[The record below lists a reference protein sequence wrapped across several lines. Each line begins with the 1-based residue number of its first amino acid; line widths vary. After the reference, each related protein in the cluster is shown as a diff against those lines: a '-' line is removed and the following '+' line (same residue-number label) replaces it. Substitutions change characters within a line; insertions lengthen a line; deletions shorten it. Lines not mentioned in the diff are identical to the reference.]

1 MIKRVVLLALF
12 LSVGLTGTAEARG
25 IGPSAPVG
33 LEKTYQCGS
42 YFHGHK
48 VRSYLVLEVI
58 PGIRGPVVIWLHV
71 STLSDNYRGMV
82 TCQK

>member
-1 MIKRVVLLALF
+1 MIKRIFLLAL
-12 LSVGLTGTAEARG
+12 LVSVGLTGTAEARG
-25 IGPSAPVG
+25 ISYPAPIT
-33 LEKTYQCGS
+33 LEKTYHCGP

-48 VRSYLVLEVI
+48 VRSYLVLRVI
-58 PGIRGPVVIWLHV
+58 SGIRGPVVIWLHV